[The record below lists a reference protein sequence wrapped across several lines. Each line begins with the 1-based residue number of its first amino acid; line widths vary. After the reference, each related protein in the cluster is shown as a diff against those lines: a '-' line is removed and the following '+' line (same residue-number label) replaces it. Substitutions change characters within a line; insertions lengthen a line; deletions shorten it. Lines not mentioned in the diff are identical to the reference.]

1 MFDKLTYQLNVVTLI
16 KIDCNLIKVF
26 TVLESTIIVGKDK
39 HLTILAFLNF
49 IVKFQNVKNYDS
61 NEQQAVH
68 GTYHLHERQFLC
80 LQAEQNISNSSI
92 LEIFNL
98 VPETIKNL
106 RNQNIK
112 V

>member
-26 TVLESTIIVGKDK
+26 TVLESTIIVGKDV

-61 NEQQAVH
+61 NEQAVH
-68 GTYHLHERQFLC
+68 GTYHLLERHFLC

-98 VPETIKNL
+98 IPETIKDP
-106 RNQNIK
+106 RNQNIE